1 MMLFGSYS
9 ILAVSSFYS
18 SDPSFNTATENAPQN
33 LMGETGAI
41 VADVILQYFGLPGYL
56 FLIALCLT
64 GFRLIKLQTITH
76 SKIRAALMILSMVT
90 LSIAIA
96 IFATAE
102 ESFKTGAAGVAAI
115 PFIKDFIETFNV
127 NDAVIAGVACAM
139 SLIFAISA
147 LNISSNSVISFG
159 KICIDIITLKPVTSL
174 IKKIISYLPAIE
186 ISTEKREKP
195 NKGNKPINSKH
206 LDLRNEEFDDDD
218 YADAKDINKKKE
230 EEKEKEYAAEDIFY
244 DEDEKHNPTNFED
257 TAYEDK
263 DDAVYK
269 DKFNDDEDDQIAA
282 AEAEAF
288 KRRKKIK
295 IQKQAAS
302 SKPSNIKTTARKAK
316 GDFKLPPID
325 LLEKPKKSASRL
337 SDIALKHNAMRL
349 EGVLQEFGIKGKIVK
364 VCPGPVVTL
373 YELEPAP
380 GIKTARVIG
389 LADDIAR
396 AMSAVSVRI
405 AVVRGRSVIGIELP
419 NEKSETVFLRELI
432 AGKEFHSSSQK
443 LGLALGQDIGGA
455 PECVDLARMPHLLIA
470 GTTGSGKSVAINTM
484 LLSLLYRHTPD
495 ECRFIMIDPKMLEL
509 SVYNDIPH
517 LLTPVVTDPGKA
529 VVALKWAVREMEDR
543 YRAMSQLNVRNLDG
557 YNKKLSEASK
567 KGKRIIRTVQT
578 GFDPETGQPIMEDQE
593 IDLTPLPYIVV
604 IVDEMADLM
613 LVAGKDVEAAI
624 QRLAQMA
631 RAAGIHLIMATQ
643 RPSVDVITG
652 TIKANF
658 PTRISFQVTSKID
671 SRTILGEQ
679 GAEQLLGKGDM
690 LYMASGQRPARV
702 HGPFVSDTEVED
714 VVNFLKEQSEPEYIS
729 SVTEDVDG
737 DGGLMGAGGASGG
750 SNGGGDEYDALYD
763 EAVAIVTRERKAS
776 TSFVQRKL
784 RIGYN
789 RAASIIEVMEEQG
802 VISSANHAGKREV
815 LAPEPPDF

>member
-1 MMLFGSYS
+1 M
-9 ILAVSSFYS
+9 
-18 SDPSFNTATENAPQN
+18 
-33 LMGETGAI
+33 
-41 VADVILQYFGLPGYL
+41 
-56 FLIALCLT
+56 
-64 GFRLIKLQTITH
+64 
-76 SKIRAALMILSMVT
+76 
-90 LSIAIA
+90 
-96 IFATAE
+96 
-102 ESFKTGAAGVAAI
+102 
-115 PFIKDFIETFNV
+115 
-127 NDAVIAGVACAM
+127 
-139 SLIFAISA
+139 
-147 LNISSNSVISFG
+147 
-159 KICIDIITLKPVTSL
+159 
-174 IKKIISYLPAIE
+174 PAIE
-186 ISTEKREKP
+186 ISSEPRQKSSRARKSKSNDIE
-195 NKGNKPINSKH
+195 INSK
-206 LDLRNEEFDDDD
+206 DNDYDDDIFFEDDEEYNPKNFATEDDD
-218 YADAKDINKKKE
+218 YN
-230 EEKEKEYAAEDIFY
+230 
-244 DEDEKHNPTNFED
+244 EDEYVEN
-257 TAYEDK
+257 YEDEG
-263 DDAVYK
+263 DD
-269 DKFNDDEDDQIAA
+269 DPIEA
-282 AEAEAF
+282 AEAAAF
-288 KRRKKIK
+288 KKRKNIK
-295 IQKQAAS
+295 IQK
-302 SKPSNIKTTARKAK
+302 PSAKANITPAKSTARKAM

-325 LLEKPKKSASRL
+325 LLEKPKKSTNRL

-349 EGVLQEFGIKGKIVK
+349 EGVLQEFGVKGKIVK

-373 YELEPAP
+373 YELEPAA
-380 GIKTARVIG
+380 GVKTARVIG

-419 NEKSETVFLRELI
+419 NEKSETVYLRELI
-432 AGKEFHSSSQK
+432 AGKDFHNTSNK
-443 LGLALGQDIGGA
+443 LGLALGEDIGGV
-455 PECVDLARMPHLLIA
+455 PEYVDLARMPHLLIA
-470 GTTGSGKSVAINTM
+470 GTTGSGKSVAVNTM
-484 LLSLLYRHTPD
+484 LMSLLYRHTPD

-543 YRAMSQLNVRNLDG
+543 YRAMAQVNVRNLDG
-557 YNKKLSEASK
+557 YNKKLRDASQ
-567 KGKRIIRTVQT
+567 KGKSIIRTIQT
-578 GFDPETGQPIMEDQE
+578 GFDPDTGQPIMEDQE

-702 HGPFVSDTEVED
+702 HGPFVSDAEVED
-714 VVNFLKEQSEPEYIS
+714 VVSFLKEQGDPEYIS
-729 SVTEDVDG
+729 SVTEDVEG
-737 DGGLMGAGGASGG
+737 DGGLLGAGGSSGG
-750 SNGGGDEYDALYD
+750 NGGGEEYDALYD
-763 EAVAIVTRERKAS
+763 EAVAVVTRERKAS

-789 RAASIIEVMEEQG
+789 RAARIIEIMEEEG